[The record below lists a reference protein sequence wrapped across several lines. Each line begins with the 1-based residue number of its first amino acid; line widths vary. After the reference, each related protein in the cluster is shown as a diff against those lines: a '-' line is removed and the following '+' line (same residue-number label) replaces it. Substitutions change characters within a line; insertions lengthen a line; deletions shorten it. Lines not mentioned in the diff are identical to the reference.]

1 MSSAAPIVS
10 TSRGAVR
17 GAVRDGVATFRGIPY
32 AAAPVGDLRFAEPRP
47 HAGWDGV
54 RDATVDGATCP
65 KPVIPAPTGGLL
77 EDPVFPGDEPLN
89 VNVFT
94 PVDAL
99 PGGATDGRD
108 RAAEAPAGGPLP
120 RLPVI
125 VWIHGGAFRSGAG
138 SARIYDGSAFARD
151 GVVCVT
157 FNYRLGMDGFGH
169 LPDAPANRGLLDQA
183 ALLEW
188 VRDEIGA
195 FGGDPD
201 RVTIFGESS
210 GAMSAICLMTMPR
223 ARGLFG
229 RVIAQSGGGQHVQS
243 IVSAARVAR
252 TLADRLNVEPTAA
265 GFGDVPLE
273 AFVAAQH
280 QLGTEVSTTD
290 REAWGPL
297 GWDAMPYEPVVDGDV
312 LPVQPLE
319 AARDGAGADIP
330 LLTGTNA
337 EEYRFWL
344 VPLGVLPH
352 VRDEHVALNATAL
365 ALPPER
371 LDAYLAI
378 DPPGARAEALIA
390 DWFFRLPAVRLAE
403 ARWGVTVSDVA
414 AAPAPSTTSPPAPGA
429 AGPPPAPTHLYEF
442 TWRSPSFA
450 TDAIPDGLGAAH
462 AVEIPFVF
470 GTQDVEEARPLVG
483 PDPPAALAAEMHAVW
498 VAFARGDEP
507 DWPAYDPD
515 RRPVRVFSDGER
527 RVVEDPEAARRRAW
541 DGVR

>member
-1 MSSAAPIVS
+1 MSSAAPVVT

-17 GAVRDGVATFRGIPY
+17 GAVADGVAAFRGIPY
-32 AAAPVGDLRFAEPRP
+32 AAAPVGDLRFAAPRP

-54 RDATVDGATCP
+54 RDATVDGATMP
-65 KPVIPAPTGGLL
+65 KPTIPSPTGRLL
-77 EDPVFPGDEPLN
+77 EDPVFAGDEPLN

-94 PVDAL
+94 PLAAL
-99 PGGATDGRD
+99 DGGLDSAPGPHPG
-108 RAAEAPAGGPLP
+108 
-120 RLPVI
+120 LPVM

-157 FNYRLGMDGFGH
+157 FNYRLGMDGFGR
-169 LPDAPANRGLLDQA
+169 LPDAPANRGLLDQV

-188 VRDEIGA
+188 VRDEIAA

-201 RVTIFGESS
+201 RVTVFGESS
-210 GAMSAICLMTMPR
+210 GAMSAICLLTMPR
-223 ARGLFG
+223 ARGLLH

-243 IVSAARVAR
+243 PASAERVAR
-252 TLADRLNVEPTAA
+252 TLADRLGVEPTAA
-265 GFGDVPLE
+265 GFADVPVD
-273 AFVAAQH
+273 AFVTAQL

-290 REAWGPL
+290 RDAWGPL

-312 LPVQPLE
+312 LPRVPLD
-319 AARDGAGADIP
+319 AIRDGVGADVP

-352 VRDEHVALNATAL
+352 VRDEHVALNAAGL
-365 ALPPER
+365 GLPDDR
-371 LDAYLAI
+371 LEAYAAI
-378 DPPGARAEALIA
+378 DPPGARVEALIA
-390 DWFFRLPAVRLAE
+390 DWFFRVPAIRIAE
-403 ARWGVTVSDVA
+403 AR
-414 AAPAPSTTSPPAPGA
+414 A
-429 AGPPPAPTHLYEF
+429 AGPAPTHLYEF
-442 TWRSPSFA
+442 TWRSPAFA
-450 TDAIPDGLGAAH
+450 TDDIPDGLGAAH

-470 GTQDVEEARPLVG
+470 GTHRTTTARPLVG
-483 PDPPAALAAEMHAVW
+483 ADPPNALAAELHGAW
-498 VAFARGDEP
+498 VAFARGDAP

-515 RRPVRVFSDGER
+515 RRTVRVLSDGGR
-527 RVVEDPEAARRRAW
+527 RIVEDPERERRRAW